1 MNPMLN
7 IAIKAASRAAQI
19 IVRGFDRLDAVTID
33 LKSAKDFVSEIDQQS
48 EREIINVLRSTYP
61 DHTILGEES
70 GHHKGNEECVWIID
84 PLDGTNNFIHGFP
97 HFAISIA
104 FQFRGVLQHG
114 LIYDPIR
121 QETFTA
127 SRGEGARLNNRR
139 MRVSQQKFDNAL
151 LGTGF
156 PVRCP
161 ELIEAS
167 MKTFNTLLPQVLNIR
182 AAGSAALDLAYVAA
196 GRMDGFWECG
206 LKSWDLAAGAL
217 MIKEAGGTV
226 TDFRGG
232 ENYLDTGAIV
242 VANSLVHKPL
252 LKIVEEFNP

>member
-7 IAIKAASRAAQI
+7 IAIKAASRAGQL
-19 IVRGFDRLDAVTID
+19 IVRGFDRLDTVSVDI
-33 LKSAKDFVSEIDQQS
+33 KSAKDFVSEIDKQS
-48 EREIINVLRSTYP
+48 EREIINILASTYP

-70 GHHKGNEECVWIID
+70 GHHKGDEDCVWIID

-104 FQFRGVLQHG
+104 FQYRGILQHG

-121 QETFTA
+121 QETFSA

-139 MRVSQQKFDNAL
+139 IRVSQQKFDNAL

-161 ELIEAS
+161 EFVEPTL
-167 MKTFNTLLPQVLNIR
+167 KTFNVLLPQVLNIR
-182 AAGSAALDLAYVAA
+182 SAGSAALDLAYVAA

-217 MIKEAGGTV
+217 LIKEAGGIV
-226 TDFRGG
+226 TDYKGQ

-242 VANSLVHKPL
+242 SGNPLVHKPL
-252 LKIVEEFNP
+252 LKIVEELNS